1 MLSGRVGSAQ
11 LSIPGRSPQLRAENR
26 CGRMASIL
34 ALPTCEGRGKGELVR
49 KGAPGG
55 STVTVRPDPGGRR
68 RGNELRWESGRGKSA
83 MTPGSGRRRG
93 GGQVP
98 CLESQVPGSH
108 PGGSVCLF
116 IHSFMHLLV
125 KSVIHSS
132 SSYCGPTV
140 WGRSWVLERDWDP
153 DKKALR
159 SG

>member
-34 ALPTCEGRGKGELVR
+34 ALPTSEGRGKGELVR

-83 MTPGSGRRRG
+83 MTPGLGRRRG
-93 GGQVP
+93 GA
-98 CLESQVPGSH
+98 GSM
-108 PGGSVCLF
+108 S
-116 IHSFMHLLV
+116 
-125 KSVIHSS
+125 
-132 SSYCGPTV
+132 
-140 WGRSWVLERDWDP
+140 
-153 DKKALR
+153 
-159 SG
+159 